1 MSGRGN
7 ASQASTKPSVR
18 GGISVFGALLVA
30 SVFNTGFASAMS
42 LGETAGAA
50 KSVVTPITESSS
62 SSLPDPATPTAPV
75 VTPAAPQLPVKAPSA
90 AAPTSSSSSSVAAT
104 LNSVTTGVAGTATG
118 TSREAAQQVSASARN
133 GSGADSN
140 RQGAAQGRGG
150 PRTSGNGEGLI
161 DPAKVAPLRW
171 FFIHVWPAIALGRD
185 RALLTTLL
193 ERLEGTTSFPPTD
206 AARLLTGFSGASRP
220 SGDRT
225 LSAAA
230 DSAKPNGLPAIP
242 PATGTEVESFRVLI
256 FLAFAVLVGSFV
268 VWAESRRLPQPHDD

>member
-1 MSGRGN
+1 MSGRGK
-7 ASQASTKPSVR
+7 ASRVSTKPSVR
-18 GGISVFGALLVA
+18 GAISVFGALLVA

-42 LGETAGAA
+42 LGETAGTAE
-50 KSVVTPITESSS
+50 SVVTKITESSS

-90 AAPTSSSSSSVAAT
+90 AAPRSSSSSNVAVT
-104 LNSVTTGVAGTATG
+104 LNSVTTSVAGTATS

-150 PRTSGNGEGLI
+150 PRTSGNGEGSI

-193 ERLEGTTSFPPTD
+193 KRLEGTTSSLPPTD

-225 LSAAA
+225 LSTAH
-230 DSAKPNGLPAIP
+230 SAKPNELPAVP
-242 PATGTEVESFRVLI
+242 PATGTEVESYRALI
-256 FLAFAVLVGSFV
+256 FLALVVLGGSFV
-268 VWAESRRLPQPHDD
+268 VWAESRPLSWPHDD